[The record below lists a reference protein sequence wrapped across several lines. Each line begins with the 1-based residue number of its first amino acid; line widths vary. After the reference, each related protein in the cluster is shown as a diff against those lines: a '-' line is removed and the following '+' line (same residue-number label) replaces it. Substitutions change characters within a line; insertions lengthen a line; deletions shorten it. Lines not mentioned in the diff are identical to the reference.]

1 MSTTERPA
9 TMPDGRSIDWFDDV
23 GVIAG
28 PEGLRFVAAVNGDIW
43 DANAWHQIGASF
55 AIYRALAAERAAR
68 EAAERECERL
78 RRVIEGTPEARW
90 TPGDLKDGQRFTFSS
105 MNLGVCLR
113 RFLEGWSIQMPRKHR
128 GQGCYADCL
137 TAELVCRWLNVRGA
151 VEVKA

>member
-1 MSTTERPA
+1 MNEHLTECFCGSPIEWITTAIGICGKSHLIVWNPSDAVYPYIFSLGDSRIQESVA
-9 TMPDGRSIDWFDDV
+9 T
-23 GVIAG
+23 A
-28 PEGLRFVAAVNGDIW
+28 LR
-43 DANAWHQIGASF
+43 
-55 AIYRALAAERAAR
+55 AERAAR

>member
-1 MSTTERPA
+1 MSERPTHCVYCGEPFLWFGSDA
-9 TMPDGRSIDWFDDV
+9 RPISMCGCRMRVWNGAPSWFVIDAPSQRE
-23 GVIAG
+23 VIATI
-28 PEGLRFVAAVNGDIW
+28 R
-43 DANAWHQIGASF
+43 
-55 AIYRALAAERAAR
+55 AERAAR